1 MMTKQKNLIVASLVQ
16 TLLVGSAA
24 AVTLAS
30 TSFEGRDLGTVN
42 AANDTATTLN
52 WTLNGLQNPGNMT
65 SLNAIPAGLAL
76 FNGNP
81 LVANMF
87 APALNTGNGN
97 TFWTTSVD
105 LTVALGSTVSL
116 TDVTFDYWSING
128 GQAQNVDRQS
138 DFTITLLD
146 PSAAVAGSVD
156 IVDSLSGTAAG
167 VPTVTATFSA
177 PIALTAPGTYTLVI
191 KGGDFTGN
199 DETGNHTAIDNLSII
214 GTVSAVPEPS
224 SALLAGLGLLA
235 MLRRQRK

>member
-1 MMTKQKNLIVASLVQ
+1 MRIPQFFLTTIVVPSLF
-16 TLLVGSAA
+16 VGSAS

-30 TSFEGRDLGTVN
+30 TSFDGRVLSPN
-42 AANDTATTLN
+42 NTATALN
-52 WTLNGLQNPGNMT
+52 WVLNGLEDPGNMAA
-65 SLNAIPAGLAL
+65 LNAAAAPQPIFDGA
-76 FNGNP
+76 F
-81 LVANMF
+81 VANMF
-87 APALNTGNGN
+87 APGLNTGNGN
-97 TFWTTSVD
+97 TFWTTSVA
-105 LTVALGSTVSL
+105 LTVSSGSNVTL

-128 GQAQNVDRQS
+128 GQAQNVNRQS

-146 PSAAVAGSVD
+146 PSAMSVGAVD
-156 IVDSLSGTAAG
+156 IVDSISGTGAG
-167 VPTVTATFSA
+167 VPLVTATFTS

-191 KGGDFTGN
+191 KGGDFAGN

>member
-1 MMTKQKNLIVASLVQ
+1 M
-16 TLLVGSAA
+16 
-24 AVTLAS
+24 
-30 TSFEGRDLGTVN
+30 
-42 AANDTATTLN
+42 
-52 WTLNGLQNPGNMT
+52 
-65 SLNAIPAGLAL
+65 
-76 FNGNP
+76 
-81 LVANMF
+81 
-87 APALNTGNGN
+87 
-97 TFWTTSVD
+97 
-105 LTVALGSTVSL
+105 ALGSTVSL

-199 DETGNHTAIDNLSII
+199 DETGNHTAIDNLSIN
-214 GTVSAVPEPS
+214 GDVSAVPEPS
-224 SALLAGLGLLA
+224 SALLAGFGLLA
-235 MLRRQRK
+235 IIRRRRS

>member
-1 MMTKQKNLIVASLVQ
+1 MTIICKNFIAATLAQ
-16 TLLVGSAA
+16 TLFVGSAA

-30 TSFEGRDLGTVN
+30 TNFDGRVLSPVH
-42 AANDTATTLN
+42 TATDLN
-52 WTLNGLQNPGNMT
+52 WVLNGLDDPGNMAA
-65 SLNAIPAGLAL
+65 LNAAAAPQTIFDGA
-76 FNGNP
+76 F
-81 LVANMF
+81 VANMF
-87 APALNTGNGN
+87 APGLNTGNGN
-97 TFWTTSVD
+97 TFWTTSVA
-105 LTVALGSTVSL
+105 LTVSSGSNVTL

-128 GQAQNVDRQS
+128 GQSQNVDRRS

-146 PSAAVAGSVD
+146 PSAASVASVD
-156 IVDSLSGTAAG
+156 VVDTISGTAAG
-167 VPTVTATFSA
+167 VPLVTATFTS

-191 KGGDFTGN
+191 KGGDFAGT